1 MLLLWYAPPFG
12 NGTPKP
18 LYQFATIA
26 RPLAAPDDDDDAL
39 LLLWWQMMTSP
50 EQE

>member
-12 NGTPKP
+12 NGTPAP

-26 RPLAAPDDDDDAL
+26 RPLMVDDDDDAIM
-39 LLLWWQMMTSP
+39 LLWWQMMTSP